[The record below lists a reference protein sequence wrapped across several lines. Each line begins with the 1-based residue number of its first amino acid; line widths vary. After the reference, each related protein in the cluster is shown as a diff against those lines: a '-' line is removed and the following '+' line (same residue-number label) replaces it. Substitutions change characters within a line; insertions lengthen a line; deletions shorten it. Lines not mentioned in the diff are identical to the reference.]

1 MNLWI
6 ILVLAASL
14 VVQLHMT
21 FASEGFGWNEGNCSS
36 ALHVPLTLDKDSRNH
51 KYEVGKCPPWFY
63 YNALNGT
70 CSFSQ
75 PLQGRV
81 SYVENT
87 LQTAVLQCYC
97 MTDDRLTH
105 EPIISACPY
114 TCLVTN
120 GYYTLPCN
128 ASTIE
133 NFTCG
138 QYNRRGVACG
148 ECAPGFGPPVYSYS
162 AHCTNCTQTHY
173 GWNWIKYLTIAFG
186 PLTLFTVLVIV
197 FQIRATSPYLFSYIF
212 FVQTMTMSEHMR
224 LVQMLLENGKIDS
237 DTLTKWGI
245 SLISFWNLDFFRLHY
260 APFCLHPNIT
270 TLQANFMDFFVALY
284 PLILIALLALAL
296 ELRIRRLYFCKIIFR
311 PVSRVFSYF
320 DIEWNIH
327 SNLISAFATFVLLS
341 NEKILSTSFDMLLP
355 AYIYPMNASA
365 IKRLH
370 VFSAGTVEYF
380 GRGHALCATVSLILI
395 AVLVVV
401 PMVIL
406 LSYPFACF
414 RYSLRKLRLDSDSL
428 RSFVNHFQESYKNKR
443 EDGVEYRWFPL
454 LYFILRVVLLLL
466 YGAALSSFFFPVAG
480 VVLTAFVVL
489 LAICRP
495 RKSEVHNA
503 IDMFHITWFLIFI
516 LGIMANITANS
527 QTKRKGFL
535 QTSVII
541 ISISVCLPILYV
553 LGLIFSFVFFE
564 MGLAGKIKR
573 IIYRRM
579 RLPFHPRQNYER
591 LVDYGSCDSI
601 DFIPEADD
609 MSQIFVPVP
618 NKTTSTST

>member
-1 MNLWI
+1 MNLLV
-6 ILVLAASL
+6 ILVLAAS
-14 VVQLHMT
+14 QLHMIS
-21 FASEGFGWNEGNCSS
+21 ASEGFGWKEGNCSS
-36 ALHVPLTLDKDSRNH
+36 ALHVPLALDKYSQNQ
-51 KYEVGKCPPWFY
+51 KYKVDKCPPWFY
-63 YNALNGT
+63 YNELNGT

-75 PLQGRV
+75 TLQGRV
-81 SYVENT
+81 SYVKNT

-97 MTDDRLTH
+97 MTEDRLTR
-105 EPIISACPY
+105 EPIIGACPY

-128 ASTIE
+128 ASTVE

-138 QYNRRGVACG
+138 RYNRRGVSCG
-148 ECAPGFGPPVYSYS
+148 ECAPGYGPPVYSYS

-173 GWNWIKYLTIAFG
+173 VWNWIKYLAIAFG

-212 FVQTMTMSEHMR
+212 FVQTMTISEQMR
-224 LVQMLLENGKIDS
+224 LLQMLLEDGKIDT

-260 APFCLHPNIT
+260 APFCLQPTIT

-284 PLILIALLALAL
+284 PLILIALLALVV
-296 ELRIRRLYFCKIIFR
+296 ELRTRCLYFCKIIFR

-320 DIEWNIH
+320 GIEWNMR

-355 AYIYPMNASA
+355 AYVYPMNASA
-365 IKRLH
+365 IKKLH

-380 GRGHALCATVSLILI
+380 GRDHAPYATVSIILI
-395 AVLVVV
+395 AVLVAV
-401 PMVIL
+401 PMIIL
-406 LSYPFACF
+406 LCYPFAYF
-414 RYSLRKLRLDSDSL
+414 RYWLRKLRLDSDAL
-428 RSFVNHFQESYKNKR
+428 QSFVNHFQESYKNKR

-466 YGAALSSFFFPVAG
+466 YGAALSAFFFPVAG

-489 LAICRP
+489 LAVCRP

-541 ISISVCLPILYV
+541 ISISACLPIFYV
-553 LGLIFSFVFFE
+553 LGLIFSFFFFE

-573 IIYRRM
+573 TICHCV
-579 RLPFHPRQNYER
+579 RLPFQSRQNYER
-591 LVDYGSCDSI
+591 LVDYGSCDSVHY
-601 DFIPEADD
+601 IPEADND
-609 MSQIFVPVP
+609 KSQIFVPMP
-618 NKTTSTST
+618 NKTTSTTA